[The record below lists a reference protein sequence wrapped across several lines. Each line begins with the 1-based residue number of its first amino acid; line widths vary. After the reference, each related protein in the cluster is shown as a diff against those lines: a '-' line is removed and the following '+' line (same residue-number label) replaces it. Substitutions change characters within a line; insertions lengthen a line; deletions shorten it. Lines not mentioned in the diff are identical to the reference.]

1 MKYDKNSLK
10 IGIRKDPNIKLAKYN
25 AYNFSKYSI
34 IILWLIPKP
43 KKPPLLD
50 PKLWKSW
57 RGLSIIFPNI
67 LI

>member
-10 IGIRKDPNIKLAKYN
+10 IGIRKDLNIKFAKYN
-25 AYNFSKYSI
+25 AYIFSKYSI

-43 KKPPLLD
+43 KNPPLLD

-57 RGLSIIFPNI
+57 RGPSLIIPNI